1 MSKRYVESTM
11 FTDPWFRKLSPS
23 AKLLWSFLCASC
35 DNSGVWERD
44 DDYCKYLTGL
54 ENELQELLSELGD
67 RVVHINDEK
76 LLLPKFILF
85 QQGKTLSNAKPPHRG
100 IIKLLL
106 KHDLEMDENGITK
119 PKVNLPLTKANP
131 KVSQEVT
138 KPLVTSKGKGNSKGN
153 GKGGMGETPRPGE
166 SSLPRELDLPEFHQV
181 WDKWVA
187 YRRERKLP
195 AYKSLGLSALRTRL
209 VAYVNSH
216 GLPAVIV
223 SMHSSIANNY
233 NGIFEPKSPKRLDP
247 NSMNYE
253 NPFEV

>member
-1 MSKRYVESTM
+1 
-11 FTDPWFRKLSPS
+11 
-23 AKLLWSFLCASC
+23 
-35 DNSGVWERD
+35 
-44 DDYCKYLTGL
+44 
-54 ENELQELLSELGD
+54 
-67 RVVHINDEK
+67 
-76 LLLPKFILF
+76 
-85 QQGKTLSNAKPPHRG
+85 
-100 IIKLLL
+100 
-106 KHDLEMDENGITK
+106 MDENGITK

-138 KPLVTSKGKGNSKGN
+138 KPLVTSNSKGKGNGN

-233 NGIFEPKSPKRLDP
+233 NGIFEPKSPKRLDRP
-247 NSMNYE
+247 HQRRKTAFTQIHTLSTGKNTLKRQTTASGNHQITAE
-253 NPFEV
+253 T